1 MIYTKQKIANVV
13 FQRTTGRA
21 TAYDLTST
29 TLMPVAVFNE
39 QYDML
44 VEAAMQKHSWT
55 WTKRVQEI
63 PSDDFEETDGEYCFK
78 FRVPEHLDSL
88 KGVYDDED
96 CRYAIPYDMH
106 DGYIWVNCLSKKHPR
121 AFIKYIS
128 TPYEG
133 IMPSY
138 FVNWLCW
145 FLADNMVME
154 ISGDTDRL
162 KIIETQEPRALR
174 VALAADAKQRG
185 ATAIPTDGI
194 ISARN

>member
-1 MIYTKQKIANVV
+1 MKHTKQSIADIV

-21 TAYDLTST
+21 QSYDLKNK
-29 TLMPVAVFNE
+29 TLPAVEIFNS
-39 QYDML
+39 QYDLL
-44 VEAAMQKHSWT
+44 VETAMQKHSWA
-55 WTKRVQEI
+55 WTKRVQQI
-63 PSDDFEETDGEYCFK
+63 DATDFEDADGEYCFK
-78 FRVPEHLDSL
+78 FSIPEHLDSL

-96 CRYAIPYDMH
+96 CRHPISYKMH
-106 DGYIWVNCLSKKHPR
+106 DGYIWVRCLSKKHPR
-121 AFIKYIS
+121 AFIEYTS
-128 TPYEG
+128 TPDEA

-162 KIIETQEPRALR
+162 KIIDTQEQRALR

-194 ISARN
+194 ISARF

>member
-1 MIYTKQKIANVV
+1 
-13 FQRTTGRA
+13 
-21 TAYDLTST
+21 
-29 TLMPVAVFNE
+29 
-39 QYDML
+39 ML
-44 VEAAMQKHSWT
+44 VK
-55 WTKRVQEI
+55 V
-63 PSDDFEETDGEYCFK
+63 C
-78 FRVPEHLDSL
+78 V
-88 KGVYDDED
+88 
-96 CRYAIPYDMH
+96 
-106 DGYIWVNCLSKKHPR
+106 
-121 AFIKYIS
+121 FIKYIA